1 MVFRK
6 IAKFNFER
14 KSFQMFLSDKNKV
27 AFLRIENNS
36 YHYPTMKE
44 FENLMYLFGIFH
56 GNYAYFRDS
65 RHTKYSFIP
74 FATMSIGGTVR
85 KVMLTSLLVMSL
97 LVGCGS
103 TNNAKTYS
111 YGYEPLDIDYSTTN
125 DYINSD
131 CNNSAFYETEDFE
144 LLESSKMVTLYN
156 NKYFDQ
162 LFGCENVSVEET
174 IESARL
180 NSKIPD
186 NFRTSIEDFI
196 YTMGNSYKSL
206 DFRVY
211 NHNIKTLEFETKST
225 DDVDFVM
232 GGAVAMYDF
241 INNKMLISENLDL
254 NDPKSRLIFRHELG
268 HLFNHL
274 RMTKDG
280 YEIKYSFD
288 DASRGTYL
296 KEALDV
302 ILTTNPFMDEYT
314 DDEIT
319 KNMGYPITTN
329 IVRVLVECSNYNIE
343 SSVSNNVYNFQNIL
357 NTAFPDDIDAA
368 VIEELIEIQW
378 IEYSSA
384 LIQVNDEDYKD
395 LYGYVARAYIKK
407 YINSQMTYEEIKD
420 IQYELE
426 ARLLLG
432 VKEEKYVYTDTIE
445 EEFDNYI
452 EENNITK
459 LSKLTM

>member
-1 MVFRK
+1 
-6 IAKFNFER
+6 
-14 KSFQMFLSDKNKV
+14 
-27 AFLRIENNS
+27 
-36 YHYPTMKE
+36 
-44 FENLMYLFGIFH
+44 
-56 GNYAYFRDS
+56 
-65 RHTKYSFIP
+65 
-74 FATMSIGGTVR
+74 
-85 KVMLTSLLVMSL
+85 
-97 LVGCGS
+97 
-103 TNNAKTYS
+103 
-111 YGYEPLDIDYSTTN
+111 
-125 DYINSD
+125 
-131 CNNSAFYETEDFE
+131 
-144 LLESSKMVTLYN
+144 
-156 NKYFDQ
+156 
-162 LFGCENVSVEET
+162 
-174 IESARL
+174 
-180 NSKIPD
+180 
-186 NFRTSIEDFI
+186 
-196 YTMGNSYKSL
+196 
-206 DFRVY
+206 
-211 NHNIKTLEFETKST
+211 
-225 DDVDFVM
+225 
-232 GGAVAMYDF
+232 
-241 INNKMLISENLDL
+241 
-254 NDPKSRLIFRHELG
+254 
-268 HLFNHL
+268 
-274 RMTKDG
+274 
-280 YEIKYSFD
+280 
-288 DASRGTYL
+288 
-296 KEALDV
+296 
-302 ILTTNPFMDEYT
+302 MDEYT
-314 DDEIT
+314 EDEIT